1 MRSSPFSPRRVHCTP
16 LLAILA
22 TVVLAAGCS
31 AEPSRGTADA
41 PAGGVVDSALP
52 IPELL
57 VRFRAATAD
66 TPTMLSGGAESPESL
81 ARALLAALSARDTAG
96 VRALVMSRGEFAWL
110 YYPHTKF
117 TAPPYELGPELV
129 WIPLVAASDKGAGRL
144 LSRFGGRTLRFGAL
158 TCPDTV
164 TTEGPNIIVTGCTVR
179 FAAGDSAARD
189 LRIFSSLLSRD
200 GRYKFLS
207 YANDL

>member
-1 MRSSPFSPRRVHCTP
+1 MRLSPLSLRRARTAP

-22 TVVLAAGCS
+22 TVILAAACD
-31 AEPSRGTADA
+31 AAPARGTADA
-41 PAGGVVDSALP
+41 PDGGVVDSALP

-57 VRFRAATAD
+57 GRLRAATAD
-66 TPTMLSGGAESPESL
+66 TPTTLAGGAESPVRL
-81 ARALLAALSARDTAG
+81 ARALLAALSAHDTTA

-117 TAPPYELGPELV
+117 TAPPYELGPDLV
-129 WIPLVAASDKGAGRL
+129 WIPLYAASDKGAGRL
-144 LSRFGGRTLRFGAL
+144 LARYGGQALRFDAL

-164 TTEGPNIIVTGCTVR
+164 TTEGPNTIVSGCAVR
-179 FAAGDSAARD
+179 FATGDSAARD

-200 GRYKFLS
+200 GRYKFIS
-207 YANDL
+207 